1 MVDFEKPSAQGI
13 GINTVNENRRTQTR
27 PMQAVE
33 QLVIRGAADVFVTHG
48 EPSMT
53 VIADCP
59 EDVLTEICGG
69 TLTISTRPTARR
81 VDGCIHIDGDVTIVS
96 GYSLQVFHGHIGN
109 VAGGDIVI
117 NGDGHRAT
125 VEITLPGLPEVSI
138 SGACNLCLERLN
150 QDAIELEIS
159 GSGTVTLTGRV
170 KHLDA
175 TISGAGDVNAKK
187 LEAESASLNV
197 SGAGKIKA
205 LVKSSLKAR
214 VSGAG
219 GIKVWGDPA
228 LRDTRVSGVGDIRFK

>member
-1 MVDFEKPSAQGI
+1 MPAKKES
-13 GINTVNENRRTQTR
+13 R
-27 PMQAVE
+27 PIQAIKE
-33 QLVIRGAADVFVTHG
+33 LVIRGSADVFVKRG

-53 VIADCP
+53 VIADRP
-59 EDVLTEICGG
+59 EEVTTEIRGG
-69 TLTISTRPTARR
+69 VLTISQKPTMVMGRG
-81 VDGCIHIDGDVTIVS
+81 VMVNDGCGSIQIGCVQGNVTINS
-96 GYSLQVFHGHIGN
+96 GRGALRVFRGSVGN
-109 VAGGDIVI
+109 VAVGDIVFS
-117 NGDGHRAT
+117 GDGQPAR
-125 VEITLPGLPEVSI
+125 VEITLPGLSEVSI
-138 SGACNLCLERLN
+138 SGAGDLCLEDLD

-159 GSGTVTLTGRV
+159 GSGNATLTGRV
-170 KHLDA
+170 KHLAA